1 WAANLAHPLTS
12 LEAFAALVEAQLK
25 TAADAKADILLA
37 PEHISEYWMPFAP
50 ENLPLTEENGWV
62 AEQAAKVIPL
72 LQDAVKKTGVTL
84 VAGSSSYR
92 HETTGKCRNRSW
104 MLFPDREPVFHDKL
118 VMTPAEK
125 DPAGWH
131 FEPGN
136 TVHIFE
142 WRGLRLCLII
152 CLDVEMPHLAHTLST
167 EDIDLLIVPSMT
179 SKLSGYHRVF
189 TCARARAVE
198 LMTAVAV

>member
-1 WAANLAHPLTS
+1 
-12 LEAFAALVEAQLK
+12 
-25 TAADAKADILLA
+25 
-37 PEHISEYWMPFAP
+37 
-50 ENLPLTEENGWV
+50 
-62 AEQAAKVIPL
+62 
-72 LQDAVKKTGVTL
+72 
-84 VAGSSSYR
+84 
-92 HETTGKCRNRSW
+92 
-104 MLFPDREPVFHDKL
+104 
-118 VMTPAEK
+118 MTPAEK

-198 LMTAVAV
+198 LMTAVAVVGCVGAAKDADGTLRESYHGGAAVYIPAEEIFGSTGVFSDLPVHTTADHAGEILISRDIPVGAIRALRHGKPEAWPGPFQADHITVTHSSPPVKKIC